1 MVGVIF
7 VLATCRCGPG
17 LSLVEFCKI
26 PKTSNGWCWPAGSGV
41 PAGRLPEMLCPERS
55 CSPPEGLLVGVSFQT
70 RHCLRIAQNVLL
82 RIWGGRDEEHGPGRG
97 WVNSGL
103 QPCHPANVNRKR
115 GRRRPRRTELS
126 SHSSSPHTARV
137 QALLPHYSP
146 HGIPA
151 DPVCATDTINYL
163 AHNEMRMRGIF
174 DFIHGPP
181 PLSQRSVSNLSPAW
195 LGRSCR
201 CCPEHWQHN
210 LDHCTVSP
218 VSLATWLQPHLAS
231 SVRTSSQGGKTD
243 ESSLFLAKR
252 CSVGR
257 SPILPARGP
266 APLPPSAA
274 QRNGHCAAAR
284 ADSYITL
291 PRVVGRQTTGRQR
304 DVTAP
309 MMASH
314 LSLGWQ

>member
-1 MVGVIF
+1 
-7 VLATCRCGPG
+7 
-17 LSLVEFCKI
+17 
-26 PKTSNGWCWPAGSGV
+26 
-41 PAGRLPEMLCPERS
+41 MLCPERS

-163 AHNEMRMRGIF
+163 AHNEKRMRGISISSTDHHHYHNARF
-174 DFIHGPP
+174 PTCPP
-181 PLSQRSVSNLSPAW
+181 RG
-195 LGRSCR
+195 LGGLVAAAQNIGSTT
-201 CCPEHWQHN
+201 WTI
-210 LDHCTVSP
+210 DCTVSP
-218 VSLATWLQPHLAS
+218 VSLVTWLQPHLAS

-243 ESSLFLAKR
+243 QSSLFLAKR
-252 CSVGR
+252 CSDGR
-257 SPILPARGP
+257 SPLLPARGP

-291 PRVVGRQTTGRQR
+291 PRVVVGRQR
-304 DVTAP
+304 AGNA
-309 MMASH
+309 M
-314 LSLGWQ
+314 